1 MCIFDDLRRAME
13 REMELDQR
21 QNAGVA
27 TPELKS
33 IVPDDADIIGMADAE
48 SSTPMTEQLDAFEPE
63 LRAHPGDIVEHFPMN
78 FTYSGD
84 IFFDGGQFYEEIWQF
99 GQIVDR
105 KSNESLSALYEEV
118 TNEYGE

>member
-21 QNAGVA
+21 QNTGVA
-27 TPELKS
+27 TPEFLES
-33 IVPDDADIIGMADAE
+33 IVPDDADLIATVDADYSE
-48 SSTPMTEQLDAFEPE
+48 SMSKQLASIEPE
-63 LRAHPGDIVEHFPMN
+63 LRRRPGDFVEHYSSN
-78 FTYSGD
+78 YSGD
-84 IFFDGGQFYEEIWQF
+84 IFFNDGQFYEEIWQF